1 MGKKVKLFAVV
12 FVVAG
17 VLLVFF
23 AQETSISKPTQ
34 NDYQTANTNQKY
46 DSKVD
51 DQADMT
57 VTVTPVLPVA
67 DSGVLQ
73 FTVVMDTHSIE
84 LDQNMVDSA
93 VLIDDQGI
101 RYSPFNWDGSV
112 GGHHRE
118 GVLTF
123 TKMTTIP
130 KSVELKIFGIG
141 GVDRSFVW
149 QFD

>member
-1 MGKKVKLFAVV
+1 MGKKVKLFAGVFAVAVV
-12 FVVAG
+12 S
-17 VLLVFF
+17 LVFF
-23 AQETSISKPTQ
+23 AQETSVSKPTQ
-34 NDYQTANTNQKY
+34 DDSKTTNTDQKY
-46 DSKVD
+46 GSKVD
-51 DQADMT
+51 DQENVT

-73 FTVVMDTHSIE
+73 FTIVMDTHSIE
-84 LDQNMVDSA
+84 LDQNMIDST

-101 RYSPFNWDGSV
+101 RYSPFNWEGSV

-123 TKMTTIP
+123 TKITTIP
-130 KSVELKIFGIG
+130 KSVELKISGIG

-149 QFD
+149 QFN